1 MTFAEMIAAAVRSAD
16 PNADAEHI
24 ARVVDGVS
32 ADDAWKD
39 LTWLTPALASGV
51 LQTQLNA
58 RAVAISNA
66 LKLAEQQNPAKA
78 HAKSASPAAIA
89 ERFEMSIEQFRALP
103 PAKRRELAEAAANAE
118 REPRDSD
125 VENLKAK
132 QAAGKLS
139 LTEKLTLARLENPGP
154 TRAQRR
160 DPKWIQSQQTHA
172 SVETLERL
180 KRGHDQ
186 IWPSGNYPQVLRD
199 HHKAESER
207 LSALIAE
214 KKAALETA

>member
-24 ARVVDGVS
+24 SRVVAGVS

-39 LTWLTPALASGV
+39 LTWLSQPIASGV

-58 RAVAISNA
+58 RAVTISNA
-66 LKLAEQQNPAKA
+66 LKLAEQQVPAKA
-78 HAKSASPAAIA
+78 HAKSASPADVAQ
-89 ERFEMSIEQFRALP
+89 RFEMSIEQFRALP
-103 PAKRRELAEAAANAE
+103 PAKRRELTEAAANAE

-125 VENLKAK
+125 IDNLKAK
-132 QAAGKLS
+132 REAGTLS
-139 LTEKLTLARLENPGP
+139 LVEKLTLSRLENPAP
-154 TRAQRR
+154 TKAQRR

-207 LSALIAE
+207 LAALITE